1 MLSNHVVQNFIEAHT
16 ATNSVEPMSR
26 IVTPRVKSF
35 TLTVAIPAESNTMHG
50 FRIERLFVPGR
61 LSRLQ
66 VTQDSSSLVSI
77 RTTNVLQFTLKIHGF
92 MLGDIIY
99 LDGKELSLR
108 DINQHSTTI
117 NLIRFNKNLE
127 RKWVAILPADISPDI
142 QPSGRLSLILNS
154 DAPLSFVIPAST
166 NNPSPNTELSYALRI
181 SHDLLTYHKLDA
193 EIIND
198 DEAMRRYQTG
208 NFGTGNIVIMDG
220 PNKTSFGR
228 WLLDQNMTD
237 IRRAGTGGLTLNNT
251 PLNGPSMGQA
261 FLHPHPGNS
270 NANILFLSAE
280 DEAGMESIVNLFPI
294 RTGVAVPD
302 WVIVSKT
309 TGVVGAA
316 GVKGAGVWGNGWRW
330 NEATSWLD

>member
-1 MLSNHVVQNFIEAHT
+1 
-16 ATNSVEPMSR
+16 MS
-26 IVTPRVKSF
+26 
-35 TLTVAIPAESNTMHG
+35 HG
-50 FRIERLFVPGR
+50 FFLFEEILLKVAFTS

-66 VTQDSSSLVSI
+66 VTQDSSGLVSI
-77 RTTNVLQFTLKIHGF
+77 RTTNVLQFTLEIHGF
-92 MLGDIIY
+92 TLGDIIY

-108 DINQHSTTI
+108 DIGQHSTTVD
-117 NLIRFNKNLE
+117 LIRFNKNLE
-127 RKWVAILPADISPDI
+127 RKWVVCYTRHNFLPSYSCLFKAILPADISPDI

-154 DAPLSFVIPAST
+154 DAPLSLVIPAST
-166 NNPSPNTELSYALRI
+166 NNPFPNTELSYALRI

-251 PLNGPSMGQA
+251 PLSGPSMG
-261 FLHPHPGNS
+261 
-270 NANILFLSAE
+270 
-280 DEAGMESIVNLFPI
+280 D
-294 RTGVAVPD
+294 
-302 WVIVSKT
+302 
-309 TGVVGAA
+309 
-316 GVKGAGVWGNGWRW
+316 
-330 NEATSWLD
+330 

>member
-1 MLSNHVVQNFIEAHT
+1 
-16 ATNSVEPMSR
+16 
-26 IVTPRVKSF
+26 
-35 TLTVAIPAESNTMHG
+35 
-50 FRIERLFVPGR
+50 
-61 LSRLQ
+61 
-66 VTQDSSSLVSI
+66 
-77 RTTNVLQFTLKIHGF
+77 

-127 RKWVAILPADISPDI
+127 RKWVVCYTQHNFLPSYSCLSKAILPADISPDI

-237 IRRAGTGGLTLNNT
+237 IRRAETGGLTLNNT
-251 PLNGPSMGQA
+251 PLSGPSMG
-261 FLHPHPGNS
+261 
-270 NANILFLSAE
+270 
-280 DEAGMESIVNLFPI
+280 D
-294 RTGVAVPD
+294 
-302 WVIVSKT
+302 
-309 TGVVGAA
+309 
-316 GVKGAGVWGNGWRW
+316 
-330 NEATSWLD
+330 